1 MAKFNEK
8 SFNGQAFGKYVDRIP
23 NTKRNELI
31 KSKALKSNEQIRETF
46 SSQTGTGYAVLPF
59 FGLLDGSISCS
70 CLRTKSFSNLFITF

>member
-59 FGLLDGSISCS
+59 FGLLDGTAVNYDGKTDINA
-70 CLRTKSFSNLFITF
+70 TETTT